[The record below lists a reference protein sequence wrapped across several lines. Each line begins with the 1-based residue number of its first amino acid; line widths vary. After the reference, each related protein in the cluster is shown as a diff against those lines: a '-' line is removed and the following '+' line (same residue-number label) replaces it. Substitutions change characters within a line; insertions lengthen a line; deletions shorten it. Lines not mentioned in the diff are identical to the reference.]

1 MVIAMESELRPLL
14 RLALRVRSTPEFV
27 FYEFANAAVVSGG
40 IGKAAAARAAEAVLE
55 AYDPSVLISA
65 GFAGAAKEELK
76 AGDLFIAS
84 EVIDV
89 TDGKRFP
96 VADADGVLVTLDRIA
111 NEEQKMQLA
120 REGASAVDMEAASVA
135 AVAERA
141 GVGFLA
147 VKAISDEIDFAM
159 PGVERFVS
167 AGGKFH
173 TARFITHVVLRPW
186 LWSNLR
192 KLAINSA
199 RAADA
204 LSGALDT
211 LLREGTIG
219 KTQIGAI
226 VRADA

>member
-1 MVIAMESELRPLL
+1 MESELGPLL
-14 RLALRVRSTPEFV
+14 RRAMRVRSTPEFV
-27 FYEFANAAVVSGG
+27 FYEFANAVVVSGG
-40 IGKAAAARAAEAVLE
+40 IGREAAARAAHAVLGD
-55 AYDPSVLISA
+55 YGTSVLISA
-65 GFAGAAKEELK
+65 GFAGATKEELK

-84 EVIDV
+84 EVVDV
-89 TDGKRFP
+89 IDGKRFR
-96 VADADGVLVTLDRIA
+96 VADADGVLVTLDRVA

-120 REGASAVDMEAASVA
+120 REGASAVDMEAAAVA

-141 GVGFLA
+141 GIGFLA

-159 PGVERFVS
+159 PAVERFVN
-167 AGGKFH
+167 AAGKFR

-186 LWSNLR
+186 LWPNLR
-192 KLAINSA
+192 KLAVNST

-204 LSGALDT
+204 LSSALDT